1 MPWAMLLTI
10 LSIAVP
16 ASANQ
21 ASIDIY
27 ELNQVDREAEKLRNL
42 EKFELDRKKIDLA
55 IDNTKVIIRNSP
67 GKPFLPELYMRL
79 AELHIEKSRILY
91 FSKRIALPKD
101 ESLSAVDELEV
112 NNSKIKAVEIYQR
125 ILTHFP
131 HYENADQA
139 MFFMAHEFREL
150 NRHKDMVEQY
160 KTLIKSFPK
169 SHYQSESNLLL
180 GDYFFGKN
188 DINFALHY
196 YSEALKHENLSA
208 KAIAKFKLA
217 WVYINQ
223 REFKKALK
231 FFEESVQDSKNVDT
245 SKVDTYKR
253 VDIRQQSLND
263 AAFSYTE
270 VNENATPQEAV
281 GYFRALSWSR
291 TSLIEVLEKLAGRY
305 KVKKKWGHSGYIY
318 HVLQNIQ
325 TNPLKILEYAES
337 VYEGA
342 SKGKVGKN
350 SANDVKSIVNALR
363 RLKNSIHTDQEAL
376 EDSLVRFEII
386 SRDIATKL
394 HELARSKKQKELYVS
409 AAEAYDYYLSFFKD
423 SAVYTKIH
431 VNYAEALFAAE
442 EFLLA
447 GQQYEKLARNNDQLD
462 ESSRNTYLYRSV
474 LSYYSDLS
482 TNKSRERTN
491 AKNRLNYYNTAYARA
506 GLVDSGNQYI
516 ALYPNSENNANVSF
530 NIAWIKY
537 DEAKYYEAIKN
548 FSEFIEEYPSAK
560 EINAAVDLV
569 VDSYQLLE
577 DYEGL
582 VAFGNNILATRSLSG
597 EARANLTET
606 VSVAESKLITGLT
619 VASSQDWDAGKEE
632 LLKFAE
638 VNSDSNLGE
647 QALYALF
654 VASESKGDLESLYSS
669 GLNLIKKYPQS
680 ENGDKVSRVL
690 IDASL
695 KSSQYR
701 ILANTLEKF
710 ANQYPANK
718 DSVDFLMRAA
728 LLRGG
733 FRQTDQ
739 ALGNYQALLKMNGV
753 KQEFKRTAV
762 NFHVNNLMK
771 GQDWEK
777 AASLLSQNI
786 KLYQGEEKLRSMALL
801 ARLYALSGQALRAKQ
816 QYASTLP
823 VYKSTGGDTVQA
835 AGYLAEALYIDTSS
849 LLDSFLATKFT
860 DTLDNA
866 IFEKKTKQLE
876 VLQKNYEEVLSFKF
890 PEWTVLALYRIYEIN
905 SNYAN
910 FLKTAPVPELSDEEK
925 QQYMQLI
932 AEQASTY
939 DAEGQEFL
947 KTGQELARKIKSFN
961 PKVRRYILAEGEREK
976 DSIGKLAGGFS
987 NKAITVESLS
997 NPKLRELHYRLFKN
1011 KGDTQAS
1018 LELVKSYIE
1027 LGDLFQADVI
1037 AKNLLSESSPD
1048 ESTQSY
1054 LYTVIGYTYLATGQ
1068 DAQARDTFVTALEKQ
1083 PGNTAARIN
1092 LAGLYQFHGLVN
1104 EAEAM
1109 NVDAATIST
1118 TPLVHPN
1125 VPGVLT
1131 GG

>member
-1 MPWAMLLTI
+1 MTV
-10 LSIAVP
+10 AVP
-16 ASANQ
+16 ATANQ

-27 ELNQVDREAEKLRNL
+27 EFNQVDREAEKQRNL

-91 FSKRIALPKD
+91 FSRRVALSKD
-101 ESLSAVDELEV
+101 ETLSAVDELEV

-131 HYENADQA
+131 NYENADQA
-139 MFFMAHEFREL
+139 MFFMAHEFREIK
-150 NRHKDMVEQY
+150 RHKDMVEQY

-169 SHYQSESNLLL
+169 SRYQSESNLLL

-188 DINFALHY
+188 NVNFALHY

-270 VNENATPQEAV
+270 VNKNATPQEAV
-281 GYFRALSWSR
+281 KYFKALSWSR
-291 TSLIEVLEKLAGRY
+291 TSLIEVLEKLASRY
-305 KVKKKWGHSGYIY
+305 KVKKKWDHSGYIY

-342 SKGKVGKN
+342 SRGKVGKN
-350 SANDVKSIVNALR
+350 SPTDVKSIVNALR
-363 RLKNSIHTDQEAL
+363 RLKNSVHTDQEAL
-376 EDSLVRFEII
+376 EDSLVRFEIM
-386 SRDIATKL
+386 SRDMATKL
-394 HELARSKKQKELYVS
+394 HDLARNKKQKALYIS
-409 AAEAYDYYLSFFKD
+409 AAEAYNYYLNFFKD
-423 SAVYTKIH
+423 SAVYTDIH

-482 TNKSRERTN
+482 TNKSRER
-491 AKNRLNYYNTAYARA
+491 KNIKHKLNYYNTAYARA
-506 GLVDSGNQYI
+506 GLVDSGSQYI
-516 ALYPNSENNANVSF
+516 AQYPNSENNANVSF

-537 DEAKYYEAIKN
+537 DEAKYYEAIKS
-548 FSEFIEEYPSAK
+548 FSKFVEEYPSAK
-560 EINAAVDLV
+560 EVNAAVDLV

-582 VAFGNNILATRSLSG
+582 VAFGNKMLATRSLSG

-619 VASSQDWDAGKEE
+619 VASNQDWDAGKEE

-638 VNSDSNLGE
+638 DNSDSNLGE

-654 VASESKGDLESLYSS
+654 VASEGKGDLESLYSS

-680 ENGDKVSRVL
+680 KNGDKIHRVL

-695 KSSQYR
+695 KSSQFR

-710 ANQYPANK
+710 ATQYPTNK
-718 DSVDFLMRAA
+718 DSADFMMRAA
-728 LLRGG
+728 LLREGL
-733 FRQTDQ
+733 RQPDQ
-739 ALGNYQALLKMNGV
+739 ALRNYQTLLKMKGS
-753 KQEFKRTAV
+753 KQEFKRSAV
-762 NFHVNNLMK
+762 DFRVNYLLK
-771 GQDWEK
+771 GQDWKK

-786 KLYQGEEKLRSMALL
+786 KLYQGEEKLRNMALL
-801 ARLYALSGQALRAKQ
+801 ARLYALSGQASRAKQ
-816 QYASTLP
+816 QYASAIK
-823 VYKSTGGDTVQA
+823 VFKATGGDSVQA
-835 AGYLAEALYIDTSS
+835 AGYLAEALYIDYSS
-849 LLDSFLATKFT
+849 LLDSFLATKFAA
-860 DTLDNA
+860 TLDNA

-876 VLQKNYEEVLSFKF
+876 VLQKNYEEVLGLKS
-890 PEWTVLALYRIYEIN
+890 PEWTILACYRIYEIN
-905 SNYAN
+905 SEYAN
-910 FLKTAPVPELSDEEK
+910 FLKTAPVPELSDEER
-925 QQYMQLI
+925 QQYVQLI

-939 DAEGQEFL
+939 DSEGQEFL
-947 KTGQELARKIKSFN
+947 KTGQQLASKIKSFN
-961 PKVRRYILAEGEREK
+961 PQVRKYILAEGERGGERI
-976 DSIGKLAGGFS
+976 SKLSGGFS
-987 NKAITVESLS
+987 NKVINVESLS
-997 NPKLRELHYRLFKN
+997 TPKLRELHYKLFKN

-1018 LELVKSYIE
+1018 RELVQNYIE

-1068 DAQARDTFVTALEKQ
+1068 DSQARDTFVAALEKQ
-1083 PGNTAARIN
+1083 SGNSAARIN
-1092 LAGLYQFHGLVN
+1092 LAGLYEFHGLVN

-1109 NVDAATIST
+1109 KVNAAAISNA
-1118 TPLVHPN
+1118 PLVHPDAL
-1125 VPGVLT
+1125 GVLT